1 MSEKKEKAQ
10 KPKERRKE
18 AEKAEKLKDAPKAN
32 DSDSEV
38 CFSFF
43 IVLFITFS
51 KETTFLVLCLLQY

>member
-1 MSEKKEKAQ
+1 MPEKKEKAQ

-18 AEKAEKLKDAPKAN
+18 AEKTEKLKDAPKAN

-43 IVLFITFS
+43 LVIFITVFS
-51 KETTFLVLCLLQY
+51 HITLYEDNFLLL